1 VLALDRAHAGFL
13 ALEQALARRIGPQ
26 KAALPL
32 FQFGDAEAI
41 RALLRATGFR
51 EIKVRAEARTVRFMS
66 AEHMVRSVVGGA
78 PTMLGALADQ
88 GEGVLDAIVAEV
100 TAETRS
106 YVDDEGW
113 ATPAVSHIA
122 TAVA

>member
-1 VLALDRAHAGFL
+1 
-13 ALEQALARRIGPQ
+13 
-26 KAALPL
+26 
-32 FQFGDAEAI
+32 
-41 RALLRATGFR
+41 
-51 EIKVRAEARTVRFMS
+51 
-66 AEHMVRSVVGGA
+66 
-78 PTMLGALADQ
+78 LGALADQ

-113 ATPAVSHIA
+113 AAPAVSHIA